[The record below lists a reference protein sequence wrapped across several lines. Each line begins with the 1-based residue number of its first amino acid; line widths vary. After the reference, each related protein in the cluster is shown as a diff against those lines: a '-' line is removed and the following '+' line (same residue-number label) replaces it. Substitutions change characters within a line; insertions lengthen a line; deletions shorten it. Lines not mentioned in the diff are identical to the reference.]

1 MVKKGRFRFLVSKK
15 KTVTIPSRQ
24 KSRQLI
30 LVTNQ
35 ELVTLCSFF
44 YQWGTL
50 GSFCWAFYKF
60 QDYLQIY
67 SWPTLFP
74 FPLVI
79 IIEFCSTLGLKQLI
93 KIPTRIT
100 CNTFT
105 PIDHILTSSSEKV
118 AQAGIIETSLSD
130 HQLIF
135 YTRKIKITKP
145 DKHNYL
151 TFRSMKTSQLRF
163 TRKLWDS
170 G

>member
-1 MVKKGRFRFLVSKK
+1 MQF
-15 KTVTIPSRQ
+15 
-24 KSRQLI
+24 
-30 LVTNQ
+30 
-35 ELVTLCSFF
+35 FF

-60 QDYLQIY
+60 QDQLKIY

-79 IIEFCSTLGLKQLI
+79 IIEFCSNLGLKQLI
-93 KIPTRIT
+93 KVPTRIT

-105 PIDHILTSSSEKV
+105 SIDHILTSSSKKV
-118 AQAGIIETSLSD
+118 VQAGIIETSLSD

-135 YTRKIKITKP
+135 YTWKIKRAKP

-151 TFRSMKTSQLRF
+151 TFRSMKNSQLRF
-163 TRKLWDS
+163 AKKSLDSAQDDISRLWKLYLCK
-170 G
+170 